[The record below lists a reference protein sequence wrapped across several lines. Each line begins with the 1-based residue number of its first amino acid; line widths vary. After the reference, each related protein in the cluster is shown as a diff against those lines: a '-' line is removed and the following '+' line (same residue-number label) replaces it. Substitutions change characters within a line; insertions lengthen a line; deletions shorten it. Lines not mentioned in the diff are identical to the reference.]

1 MTLRAVG
8 RTAAAILIAVCMT
21 TMLGSTPAS
30 AHVIP
35 TAAQASTTAQA
46 LADGTRVA
54 GGTARTAALL
64 NSGNNGA
71 YVTGV
76 GYCSNIN
83 VAGDCW
89 TYVNKT
95 NGTPCPSGH
104 FCIYTN
110 SYAYQGG
117 KVFSFYH
124 CRYGGSDW
132 ALHAWYDTGFYHNS
146 NTGWAHAYIKGV
158 SHNVLK
164 NIAPGD
170 ADWYNYAPAYYVQAC

>member
-1 MTLRAVG
+1 MTLRAVR
-8 RTAAAILIAVCMT
+8 RTVTAILIALCMT
-21 TMLGSTPAS
+21 AVLGSTAAS
-30 AHVIP
+30 ANVTP
-35 TAAQASTTAQA
+35 TA
-46 LADGTRVA
+46 VA
-54 GGTARTAALL
+54 L
-64 NSGNNGA
+64 NSGNDGA

-146 NTGWAHAYIKGV
+146 NTGGAHAYIKGA

-170 ADWYNYAPAYYVQAC
+170 ANWYNFAPAYYIQAC